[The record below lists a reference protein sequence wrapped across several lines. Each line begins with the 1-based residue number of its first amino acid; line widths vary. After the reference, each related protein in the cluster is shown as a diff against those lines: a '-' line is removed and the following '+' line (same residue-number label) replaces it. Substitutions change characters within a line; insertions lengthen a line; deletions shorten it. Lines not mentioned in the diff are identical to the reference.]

1 MKKLLLSACAI
12 VVAIATFA
20 QSRMVEMP
28 NESLTKGYST
38 SSIIPNVIPSTGSVA
53 PAAIW
58 EDDCSSA
65 STWVFTNTS
74 TQNFDW
80 EIEMNP
86 GATPAGGALTP
97 MASAT
102 ASNGYMMINSDLNG
116 GPDNNG
122 TYIICEFTNATPI
135 SISGSNRH

>member
-1 MKKLLLSACAI
+1 MIFLSYICIYFKLITKQMKKLLLSACAI
-12 VVAIATFA
+12 VVAVATFS
-20 QSRMVEMP
+20 QSRMIEMP
-28 NESLTKGYST
+28 NQSLTKGYST
-38 SSIIPNVIPSTGSVA
+38 SSIIPNFIPSTASVA
-53 PAAIW
+53 PAPIW

-97 MASAT
+97 MAS
-102 ASNGYMMINSDLNG
+102 Y
-116 GPDNNG
+116 
-122 TYIICEFTNATPI
+122 
-135 SISGSNRH
+135 SIKWIYDD